1 MSKAVGPGAATG
13 RGVRQ
18 NMNRTTLALGTVV
31 LLGMGILTAAPAA
44 HAPSLDLDGC
54 HDDLDRL
61 RRAASDA
68 SDAAGDAKSK
78 SDDFDDCKRDP
89 EFHDLMGDGCRSRRG
104 DFASALSDLESKMDD
119 LDGRLRSVQSSCEY
133 DFTLN
138 RLSSV
143 EAAQYRL
150 EASKRRLCTSLQGLV
165 RSGIP
170 PESALQMCKANS
182 AEQWC
187 KACLGLK

>member
-1 MSKAVGPGAATG
+1 
-13 RGVRQ
+13 
-18 NMNRTTLALGTVV
+18 MNRTTLVLGIAI
-31 LLGMGILTAAPAA
+31 LSGMGIMTAAPAA
-44 HAPSLDLDGC
+44 RAPSLDLDGC

-68 SDAAGDAKSK
+68 SDAAGDAKPK

-89 EFHDLMGDGCRSRRG
+89 EVHDLMGDGCRSRRS
-104 DFASALSDLESKMDD
+104 DFASALSDLEGKMDD
-119 LDGRLRSVQSSCEY
+119 LDGRLRSVQSSCGY
-133 DFTLN
+133 NFTLN
-138 RLSSV
+138 RLSGV

-150 EASKRRLCTSLQGLV
+150 EASKRRLCASLQGLV

-170 PESALQMCKANS
+170 PESALQMCKASS
-182 AEQWC
+182 ADEQWC